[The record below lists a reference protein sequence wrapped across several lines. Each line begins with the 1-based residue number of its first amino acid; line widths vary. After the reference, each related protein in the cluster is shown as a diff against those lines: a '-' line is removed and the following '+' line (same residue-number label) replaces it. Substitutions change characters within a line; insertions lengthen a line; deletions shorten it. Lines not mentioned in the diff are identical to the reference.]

1 MTIGDRI
8 KYFREQKHMT
18 QEELSKLLNTT
29 KQTVYKYENN
39 VITNIPSDK
48 IERMANIFS
57 VDPTVLMGWDP
68 EFIRIEQE
76 ITKAEARNNFR
87 NSEKIIDDRVDAVLR
102 EFLCLYA
109 RSKHSAQRTN
119 FPDHPSFD
127 VYVSML
133 LNQNYSKKRLPHDVY
148 SHLVDRYGVTPGI
161 TEGNTYWKPMDLR
174 ATAPVYSAAAGEG
187 LISDGTPDDEI
198 KLHLEAD
205 QTVVKVVGHSMA
217 PTLQDGDLVVFQAQS
232 VIDYPR
238 QICLVQIN
246 GNEPTIKRVEIKDD
260 GVLLIGDNINVYT
273 PHFYTAE
280 EVHELPVT
288 IEGVAVKMIR
298 DFD

>member
-1 MTIGDRI
+1 MRI
-8 KYFREQKHMT
+8 ARSLT
-18 QEELSKLLNTT
+18 QDQLAMHLDVSKSRISM
-29 KQTVYKYENN
+29 YENN
-39 VITNIPSDK
+39 K
-48 IERMANIFS
+48 
-57 VDPTVLMGWDP
+57 
-68 EFIRIEQE
+68 
-76 ITKAEARNNFR
+76 
-87 NSEKIIDDRVDAVLR
+87 R
-102 EFLCLYA
+102 E
-109 RSKHSAQRTN
+109 
-119 FPDHPSFD
+119 PSFE
-127 VYVSML
+127 ML
-133 LNQNYSKKRLPHDVY
+133 ETIADFFNVDMSKLIGDA
-148 SHLVDRYGVTPGI
+148 D
-161 TEGNTYWKPMDLR
+161 
-174 ATAPVYSAAAGEG
+174 APVYSAAAGEG

-205 QTVVKVVGHSMA
+205 QTVVKVVGHSME
-217 PTLQDGDLVVFQAQS
+217 PTLQDGDLVVFQAQN
-232 VIDYPR
+232 VIDFPR